1 MEQYEKEQQ
10 ARQKLVED
18 WKTLIDIDDKLAPVV
33 EGNEKRANL
42 AQLLENQEK
51 WVNEAVATSAGDI
64 AAFTPILVPTTRRIM
79 PSLVANE
86 LVGVQ
91 PMSMPTG
98 YAYAWRVG
106 YGGNYSANGG
116 VNDNLVAP
124 LNRTSSASAFAPAS
138 VILTFA
144 TGLTP
149 VATELASG
157 VIPSGG
163 IDVRDTTGGGGNV
176 HGTVVYAERTGG
188 VDKILVELALTGTQP
203 TAAVAFPITAG
214 SNVYF
219 DGTSATNTNAY
230 AVSDVI
236 TNELLFNAVLTNYT
250 GPHTTAAG
258 EALGENTMASIRT
271 SMERASVEATTRKLK
286 AEFTIEMA
294 QDLKAVHGMD
304 AEAELMN
311 ILQYEIAGEIDR
323 DIINKINENATSTTN
338 WLYGTSASGVAV
350 LNVAGTADGQ
360 WEQER
365 FRTLYTKVVKE
376 ANRIATTTKRGSGN
390 YLLASPNVVTALSG
404 LNNFMYSGVAG
415 NLSVGT
421 AGVQKVGTLD
431 GRFTVYNDTLAAS
444 DYGTVGYKGP
454 GTMDAGIIYCPYIP
468 VQIQK
473 ITHEYTFQPCIG
485 AMTRDAILYSLNGTS
500 NFYRTFAATFTGS
513 QLVG

>member
-1 MEQYEKEQQ
+1 MEEYEKDQ
-10 ARQKLVED
+10 AQRQRLVES
-18 WKTLIDIDDKLAPVV
+18 WKEVLDVDDKLAPPVKS
-33 EGNEKRANL
+33 NEQRANL

-51 WVNEAVATSAGDI
+51 WINEAIATSAGDI
-64 AAFTPILVPTTRRIM
+64 AAFTPILVPTTRRVM

-124 LNRTSSASAFAPAS
+124 LNRTSSASAFSPAS

-144 TGLTP
+144 TGTTP

-157 VIPSGG
+157 VLAGSIN
-163 IDVRDTTGGGGNV
+163 VEDTSGGGGNV
-176 HGTVVYAERTGG
+176 HGTVIYAERTGG
-188 VDKILVELALTGTQP
+188 IDKILVELALSGSQP
-203 TAAVAFPITAG
+203 SATVAFPISSGDT
-214 SNVYF
+214 VYF
-219 DGTSATNTNAY
+219 DGSGTTNTNGYTVA
-230 AVSDVI
+230 DVI
-236 TNELLFNAVLTNYT
+236 TNELLFDAILSNYA
-250 GPHTTAAG
+250 GPHATATG
-258 EALGENTMASIRT
+258 ETLGQNTMASIRT
-271 SMERASVEATTRKLK
+271 SMERASVEAVTRKLK
-286 AEFTIEMA
+286 AEFTLEMA

-311 ILQYEIAGEIDR
+311 VLQYEIAGEIDR

-338 WLYGTSASGVAV
+338 WLYGTTAAAA
-350 LNVAGTADGQ
+350 LATPGTADGQ

-376 ANRIATTTKRGSGN
+376 ANRIATTTKRGAGN
-390 YLLASPNVVTALSG
+390 FLLASPNVVTALSG

-415 NLSVGT
+415 ALSVGT

-431 GRFTVYNDTLAAS
+431 GRFTVYSDTLAAS
-444 DYGTVGYKGP
+444 DYGTVGFKGA
-454 GTMDAGIIYCPYIP
+454 GTMDAGIIYCPYVP

-473 ITHEYTFQPCIG
+473 ITHEYTFQPAIG
-485 AMTRDAILYSLNGTS
+485 AMTRDAILYSLNGTA
-500 NFYRTFAATFTGS
+500 NYYRTFTATFTGS